1 MSEMDRREFISMLI
15 CTLAIASLPAEQV
28 VAKAIT
34 AEVPVDENFW
44 IGGY

>member
-15 CTLAIASLPAEQV
+15 CTLAIANLPAEQV
-28 VAKAIT
+28 EAKAIT
-34 AEVPVDENFW
+34 AKDPVDENFW